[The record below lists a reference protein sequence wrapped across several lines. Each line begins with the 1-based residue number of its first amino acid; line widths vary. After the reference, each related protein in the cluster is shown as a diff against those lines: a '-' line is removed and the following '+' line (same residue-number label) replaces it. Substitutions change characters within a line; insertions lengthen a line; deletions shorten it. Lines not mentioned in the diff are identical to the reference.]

1 MKRRRT
7 RPRVIGLT
15 GSIGMGKSTAAAMLR
30 EAGLPVFDADA
41 EVHRMMAPGGAAV
54 APIEAAFP
62 GTVSDGAV
70 NRRALGDLVFADTEA
85 LRRLERIVHPM
96 VGRAERAFLR
106 RAARERRRAVVRDVP
121 LLFETGGEKRCDWTV
136 VVSAPA
142 HIQAARVLAR
152 PGVTRELLES
162 VRAKQT
168 PDAEKRKRADVVVPT
183 GAGRRLTRDR
193 LRAMLRRRRQRRHSK
208 RSPRIARRRVG
219 KGGKGHA

>member
-1 MKRRRT
+1 
-7 RPRVIGLT
+7 
-15 GSIGMGKSTAAAMLR
+15 MGKSTAAAMLR

-41 EVHRMMAPGGAAV
+41 EVHRMMAAGGAAV
-54 APIEAAFP
+54 ARIDAAFP
-62 GTVSDGAV
+62 GTVCEGAV

-85 LRRLERIVHPM
+85 LRRLERIVHPL

-142 HIQAARVLAR
+142 HVQAARVLAR

-168 PDAEKRKRADVVVPT
+168 PDAEKRKRANVVVPT

-193 LRAMLRRRRQRRHSK
+193 LKAMLRRRLGNGDKRH
-208 RSPRIARRRVG
+208 A
-219 KGGKGHA
+219 

>member
-1 MKRRRT
+1 MNRRRT
-7 RPRVIGLT
+7 LPRIIGLT

-30 EAGLPVFDADA
+30 EAGLPVFDADG

-62 GTVSDGAV
+62 GTITAGAV
-70 NRRALGDLVFADTEA
+70 DRALLGARVFADPQA
-85 LRRLERIVHPM
+85 LRRLEGIVHPL

-106 RAARERRRAVVRDVP
+106 RAARERKPAAVRDVP

-152 PGVTRELLES
+152 PGASRERLEQ
-162 VRAKQT
+162 VRAQQT
-168 PDAEKRKRADVVVPT
+168 PDAVKRKRADVVVPT
-183 GAGRRLTRDR
+183 GAGKRLTRDR
-193 LRAMLRRRRQRRHSK
+193 LRIMLRRRLSK
-208 RSPRIARRRVG
+208 RGERNA
-219 KGGKGHA
+219 

>member
-7 RPRVIGLT
+7 LPRVIGLT

-41 EVHRMMAPGGAAV
+41 EVHRMMASGGAAV
-54 APIEAAFP
+54 APVGAAFP
-62 GTVSDGAV
+62 GVVADGAV
-70 NRRALGDLVFADTEA
+70 DRAALGARVFADREA
-85 LRRLERIVHPM
+85 LRRLERIVHPL

-106 RAARERRRAVVRDVP
+106 RAARERKPAVVRDVP
-121 LLFETGGEKRCDWTV
+121 LLFETGGERRCDWTV

-152 PGVTRELLES
+152 PGASRERLEQ
-162 VRAKQT
+162 VRAQQMA
-168 PDAEKRKRADVVVPT
+168 DAQKRKRADVVIPT

-193 LRAMLRRRRQRRHSK
+193 LRAMLSRRFAREGKRH
-208 RSPRIARRRVG
+208 A
-219 KGGKGHA
+219 

>member
-7 RPRVIGLT
+7 LPRVIGLT

-54 APIEAAFP
+54 APVGAAFP
-62 GTVSDGAV
+62 GVVADGAV
-70 NRRALGDLVFADTEA
+70 DRAALGARVFADREA
-85 LRRLERIVHPM
+85 LRRLERIVHPL

-106 RAARERRRAVVRDVP
+106 RAARERKPAVVRDVP
-121 LLFETGGEKRCDWTV
+121 LLFETGGERRCDWTV

-152 PGVTRELLES
+152 PGASRERLEQ
-162 VRAKQT
+162 VRAQQMA
-168 PDAEKRKRADVVVPT
+168 DAQKRKRADVVIPT

-193 LRAMLRRRRQRRHSK
+193 LRAMLSRRFAREGKRH
-208 RSPRIARRRVG
+208 A
-219 KGGKGHA
+219 

>member
-1 MKRRRT
+1 MRRRRT

-41 EVHRMMAPGGAAV
+41 EVHRLMAQGGAAV
-54 APIEAAFP
+54 AAIDAAFP
-62 GTVSDGAV
+62 GTVFDGAV
-70 NRRALGDLVFADTEA
+70 NRRALGDRVFADTEK
-85 LRRLERIVHPM
+85 LRQLERIVHPM

-168 PDAEKRKRADVVVPT
+168 PDAEKRKRADVVIPT
-183 GAGRRLTRDR
+183 GAGLRLTRDR
-193 LRAMLRRRRQRRHSK
+193 LKAMLRRRRQRRHSK
-208 RSPRIARRRVG
+208 RSPRIARRRIG
-219 KGGKGHA
+219 KRRKRNA

>member
-1 MKRRRT
+1 
-7 RPRVIGLT
+7 
-15 GSIGMGKSTAAAMLR
+15 MGKSTAAAMLR
-30 EAGLPVFDADA
+30 EAGCPVFDADA
-41 EVHRMMAPGGAAV
+41 AVHRMMAAGGAAV

-62 GTVSDGAV
+62 VAVCGGAV
-70 NRRALGDLVFADTEA
+70 NRRALGDVVFADTDA
-85 LRRLERIVHPM
+85 LRRLERIVHPL

-142 HIQAARVLAR
+142 HVQAARVLAR
-152 PGVTRELLES
+152 PGVTRALLES

-168 PDAEKRKRADVVVPT
+168 PDAVKRKRADVVVPT

-193 LRAMLRRRRQRRHSK
+193 LKAMLRRRLGRRHSQCA
-208 RSPRIARRRVG
+208 PRMARRRLG
-219 KGGKGHA
+219 KGGKRDA

>member
-30 EAGLPVFDADA
+30 AAGLPVFDADA

-62 GTVSDGAV
+62 GTVCEGAV

-85 LRRLERIVHPM
+85 LRRLERIVHPL

-106 RAARERRRAVVRDVP
+106 RAARERRQAVVRDVP

-142 HIQAARVLAR
+142 RIQAARVLAR
-152 PGVTRELLES
+152 PGVTRELLDS

-168 PDAEKRKRADVVVPT
+168 PDAVKRKRADVVVPT
-183 GAGRRLTRDR
+183 GAGLRLTRDR
-193 LRAMLRRRRQRRHSK
+193 LNAMLRRRRQRRRSQC
-208 RSPRIARRRVG
+208 SPRMARRCLG
-219 KGGKGHA
+219 KRRMPHA

>member
-1 MKRRRT
+1 MKRRRST
-7 RPRVIGLT
+7 PRVIGLT
-15 GSIGMGKSTAAAMLR
+15 GSIGMGKTTAAAMLR

-54 APIEAAFP
+54 AAIDAAFP
-62 GTVSDGAV
+62 GTVSEGAV
-70 NRRALGDLVFADTEA
+70 NRRALGDLVFADTGA
-85 LRRLERIVHPM
+85 LRRLERIVHPL
-96 VGRAERAFLR
+96 VGRAERGFLR

-152 PGVTRELLES
+152 PGVTRALLDS

-168 PDAEKRKRADVVVPT
+168 PDAVKRKRADVVVPT
-183 GAGRRLTRDR
+183 GAGLRLTRDR
-193 LRAMLRRRRQRRHSK
+193 LNAMLRLRL
-208 RSPRIARRRVG
+208 G
-219 KGGKGHA
+219 KGGKRHA

>member
-1 MKRRRT
+1 MRRRRT
-7 RPRVIGLT
+7 TPRVIGLT

-30 EAGLPVFDADA
+30 ECGLPVFDADT
-41 EVHRMMAPGGAAV
+41 EVHRMMAAGGAAV
-54 APIEAAFP
+54 ARIDAAFP
-62 GTVSDGAV
+62 GTVREGAV

-85 LRRLERIVHPM
+85 LRRLERIVHPL

-162 VRAKQT
+162 VRAKQA
-168 PDAEKRKRADVVVPT
+168 PDAVKRKRADVVVPT
-183 GAGRRLTRDR
+183 GAGLRQTRDR
-193 LRAMLRRRRQRRHSK
+193 LNAMLRLRL
-208 RSPRIARRRVG
+208 G
-219 KGGKGHA
+219 KGRKYHA

>member
-1 MKRRRT
+1 MKRRRST
-7 RPRVIGLT
+7 PRVIGLT
-15 GSIGMGKSTAAAMLR
+15 GSIGMGKTTAAAMLR

-54 APIEAAFP
+54 AAIDAAFP
-62 GTVSDGAV
+62 GTVSEGAV
-70 NRRALGDLVFADTEA
+70 NRRALGDLVFADTGA
-85 LRRLERIVHPM
+85 LRRLERIVHPL
-96 VGRAERAFLR
+96 VGRAERGFLR

-152 PGVTRELLES
+152 PGVTRALLDS

-168 PDAEKRKRADVVVPT
+168 PDAVKRKRADVVVPT
-183 GAGRRLTRDR
+183 GAGLRLTRDR
-193 LRAMLRRRRQRRHSK
+193 LNAMLRRRL
-208 RSPRIARRRVG
+208 G
-219 KGGKGHA
+219 KGGKRHA

>member
-1 MKRRRT
+1 MKRRST

-41 EVHRMMAPGGAAV
+41 EVHRMMAPGGTAV

-62 GTVSDGAV
+62 GTVRDGAV
-70 NRRALGDLVFADTEA
+70 NRRALGNLVFADTDA

-142 HIQAARVLAR
+142 RVQAARVLAR

-193 LRAMLRRRRQRRHSK
+193 LRAMLRRRRERRHSQCL
-208 RSPRIARRRVG
+208 PRMARRRERR
-219 KGGKGHA
+219 HT

>member
-1 MKRRRT
+1 
-7 RPRVIGLT
+7 
-15 GSIGMGKSTAAAMLR
+15 MGKSTAAAMLR
-30 EAGLPVFDADA
+30 AAGLPVFDADA

-62 GTVSDGAV
+62 GTVCEGAV

-85 LRRLERIVHPM
+85 LRRLERIVHPL

-183 GAGRRLTRDR
+183 GAGLRLTRDR
-193 LRAMLRRRRQRRHSK
+193 LNAMLRQHLGKRRM
-208 RSPRIARRRVG
+208 P
-219 KGGKGHA
+219 HA

>member
-30 EAGLPVFDADA
+30 AAGLPVFDADA

-62 GTVSDGAV
+62 GTVCEGAV

-85 LRRLERIVHPM
+85 LRRLERIVHPL

-142 HIQAARVLAR
+142 RIQAARVLAR
-152 PGVTRELLES
+152 PGVTRELLDS

-168 PDAEKRKRADVVVPT
+168 PDAVKRKRADVVVPT
-183 GAGRRLTRDR
+183 GAGLRLTRDR
-193 LRAMLRRRRQRRHSK
+193 LNAMLRQRLGKRRM
-208 RSPRIARRRVG
+208 P
-219 KGGKGHA
+219 HA

>member
-7 RPRVIGLT
+7 LPRVIGLT
-15 GSIGMGKSTAAAMLR
+15 GSIGMGKTTAAAMLR

-41 EVHRMMAPGGAAV
+41 EVHRMMASGGAAV
-54 APIEAAFP
+54 DPIDAAFP
-62 GTVSDGAV
+62 GTVCEGAV
-70 NRRALGDLVFADTEA
+70 NRRALGDRVFADTEK
-85 LRRLERIVHPM
+85 LRRLERIVHPL
-96 VGRAERAFLR
+96 VGQAERAFLR
-106 RAARERRRAVVRDVP
+106 RAARERKRAVVRDVP
-121 LLFETGGEKRCDWTV
+121 LLFETGGEKRCEWTV

-168 PDAEKRKRADVVVPT
+168 PDAAKRKRADVVVPT

-193 LRAMLRRRRQRRHSK
+193 LRVMLRRR
-208 RSPRIARRRVG
+208 IG
-219 KGGKGHA
+219 KGRKPDA

>member
-1 MKRRRT
+1 
-7 RPRVIGLT
+7 
-15 GSIGMGKSTAAAMLR
+15 MGKSTAAAMLH

-41 EVHRMMAPGGAAV
+41 EVHRLMARGGAAV
-54 APIEAAFP
+54 AAIDAAFP
-62 GTVSDGAV
+62 GTVFDGAV
-70 NRRALGDLVFADTEA
+70 NRRALGDRVFADTEK
-85 LRRLERIVHPM
+85 LRQLERIVHPM

-162 VRAKQT
+162 VRAKQM
-168 PDAEKRKRADVVVPT
+168 PDAEKRKRADVVIPT

-193 LRAMLRRRRQRRHSK
+193 LKAMLRRRRQRRHSK
-208 RSPRIARRRVG
+208 RSPRIAGRRIG
-219 KGGKGHA
+219 KWRRANA

>member
-41 EVHRMMAPGGAAV
+41 EVHRLMARGGAAV
-54 APIEAAFP
+54 AAIDAAFP
-62 GTVSDGAV
+62 GTVFDGAV
-70 NRRALGDLVFADTEA
+70 NRRALGDRVFADTSK
-85 LRRLERIVHPM
+85 LRQLERIVHPM

-168 PDAEKRKRADVVVPT
+168 PDAEKRKRADVAIPT
-183 GAGRRLTRDR
+183 GAGRRLTRNR
-193 LRAMLRRRRQRRHSK
+193 LKAMLRRRIGKRRK
-208 RSPRIARRRVG
+208 RNA
-219 KGGKGHA
+219 

>member
-1 MKRRRT
+1 MRRRRT
-7 RPRVIGLT
+7 LPRVIGLT

-62 GTVSDGAV
+62 GAVCNGAID
-70 NRRALGDLVFADTEA
+70 RRALGDRVFADTEA
-85 LRRLERIVHPM
+85 LRRLERIVHPL

-106 RAARERRRAVVRDVP
+106 RTARERRRAAVRDVP

-142 HIQAARVLAR
+142 RVQAARVLAR
-152 PGVTRELLES
+152 PGITRDLLES
-162 VRAKQT
+162 VRAKQM
-168 PDAEKRKRADVVVPT
+168 PDAQKRRRADIVVPT

-193 LRAMLRRRRQRRHSK
+193 LRAMLRRRL
-208 RSPRIARRRVG
+208 G
-219 KGGKGHA
+219 KGDKGHA

>member
-30 EAGLPVFDADA
+30 AAGLPVFDADA

-62 GTVSDGAV
+62 GTVCEGAV

-85 LRRLERIVHPM
+85 LRRLERIVHPL

-193 LRAMLRRRRQRRHSK
+193 LNAMLRQRL
-208 RSPRIARRRVG
+208 G
-219 KGGKGHA
+219 KGEKGHA

>member
-1 MKRRRT
+1 MKRRRLT
-7 RPRVIGLT
+7 PRTIGLT

-30 EAGLPVFDADA
+30 AAGLPVFDADA

-62 GTVSDGAV
+62 GTVCDGAV

-85 LRRLERIVHPM
+85 LRRLERIVHPL

-183 GAGRRLTRDR
+183 GAGLRLTRDR
-193 LRAMLRRRRQRRHSK
+193 LNAMLRQRL
-208 RSPRIARRRVG
+208 G
-219 KGGKGHA
+219 KGRKPHA

>member
-1 MKRRRT
+1 MRRRRT
-7 RPRVIGLT
+7 RPRVVGLT

-41 EVHRMMAPGGAAV
+41 EVHRLMARGGAAV
-54 APIEAAFP
+54 AAIDAAFP
-62 GTVSDGAV
+62 GTVFDGAV
-70 NRRALGDLVFADTEA
+70 NRRALGDRVFADTEK
-85 LRRLERIVHPM
+85 LRQLERIVHPM

-168 PDAEKRKRADVVVPT
+168 PDAEKRKRADVVIPT

-193 LRAMLRRRRQRRHSK
+193 LKAMLRRRRQRRHSK
-208 RSPRIARRRVG
+208 RSPRIARQRIGKWRRPN
-219 KGGKGHA
+219 A

>member
-1 MKRRRT
+1 
-7 RPRVIGLT
+7 
-15 GSIGMGKSTAAAMLR
+15 MGKSTAAAMLR
-30 EAGLPVFDADA
+30 AAGLPVFDADA

-62 GTVSDGAV
+62 GTVCEGAV

-85 LRRLERIVHPM
+85 LRRLERIVHPL

-168 PDAEKRKRADVVVPT
+168 PDAVKRKRADVVVPT
-183 GAGRRLTRDR
+183 GAGLRLTRDR
-193 LRAMLRRRRQRRHSK
+193 LNAMLRQRLGKRRM
-208 RSPRIARRRVG
+208 P
-219 KGGKGHA
+219 HA